1 MREAGERIR
10 RVRPPEERRRE
21 LLDSAVRLFADRGP
35 GGVSVADITDRAR
48 VATGT
53 FYRSFPTK
61 DDLVIELRRDALAQ
75 LRDRAVGV
83 ATEAAGQDWW
93 AGVDAMVGALIDFW
107 WEDIDRARVVLSGTA
122 DDAGEVEGELLTLL
136 AGGLRLGQQLGL
148 VGDVDPD
155 VAASLVLHGVLG
167 LVYHAIIDGEG
178 QGPAPLADEIRRQLR
193 RLLRP

>member
-1 MREAGERIR
+1 MREAGKRIR

-35 GGVSVADITDRAR
+35 GGVSVADITNRAR

-53 FYRSFPTK
+53 FYRSVPTK
-61 DDLVIELRRDALAQ
+61 DDLVVELRRDALAQ

-83 ATEAAGQDWW
+83 ATEPAGQDWW

-167 LVYHAIIDGEG
+167 LVYHAIVDGEG

>member
-1 MREAGERIR
+1 MREAPERIR

-21 LLDSAVRLFADRGP
+21 LLDSAARLFADRGL
-35 GGVSVADITDRAR
+35 GAVSVADITDRAGM
-48 VATGT
+48 ATGT

-61 DDLVIELRRDALAQ
+61 DDLLLELRRDALAQ
-75 LRDRAVGV
+75 LRDRAVGI

-93 AGVDAMVGALIDFW
+93 TGVDTMVGALIDFW
-107 WEDIDRARVVLSGTA
+107 WEDVERARVVLSGTA
-122 DDAGEVEGELLTLL
+122 DDAGEIEDELLTML
-136 AGGLRLGQQLGL
+136 AGGLRLGQRQGL

-167 LVYHAIIDGEG
+167 LVYHAIIDGDG
-178 QGPAPLADEIRRQLR
+178 RGPAPLADEIRRQLR